1 MSALEELRAG
11 IPGPATLAL
20 VMRAASRALRAF
32 PPREGYGGWT
42 EDAVAEEVSVVF
54 EQRPFLLS
62 KALIAG
68 VDSEE
73 KLEAYLRTA
82 VANAMKDQ
90 AKSTDVGK
98 LRRRLVNVL
107 GSDDRFV
114 HSTAAGESWVLAG
127 FEGRAWTG
135 DLVPLQRAA
144 ARMRGVFIEK
154 LNPAGPTPAPVRDA
168 LQAVAATVLAE
179 ARAAVLAQD
188 LAHVVFDRLFPSGH
202 PMHYLDAPGGHT
214 ITDPRPGPES
224 AVSTAAAARALFATL
239 DDHERA
245 LLPHLGQTPLSR
257 RGRLPGVGPR
267 ETEAIADALT
277 TKIAQAVVDDAE
289 AEQVVLAL
297 LDLLDLCRES
307 SR

>member
-1 MSALEELRAG
+1 MTALEELKAG
-11 IPGPATLAL
+11 KPGPATLAL
-20 VMRAASRALRAF
+20 VVRAASRAVRAF
-32 PPREGYGGWT
+32 PPREGYGRWT

-54 EQRPFLLS
+54 EQRPYLLT
-62 KALIAG
+62 KALTAG
-68 VDSEE
+68 VDSDE

-107 GSDDRFV
+107 GSDERFV
-114 HSTAAGESWVLAG
+114 HSTAAGETWVLAE

-135 DLVPLQRAA
+135 DLVPLRRAA
-144 ARMRGVFIEK
+144 ARVRGVFIDK
-154 LNPAGPTPAPVRDA
+154 LNPAGPTPGPVRDA
-168 LQAVAATVLAE
+168 LRAVAAAVLRE

-188 LAHVVFDRLFPSGH
+188 LAHVVFDRFFPSGH
-202 PMHYLDAPGGHT
+202 PTLYLDAPGGHT
-214 ITDPRPGPES
+214 IADPRPGPES
-224 AVSTAAAARALFATL
+224 AVSTAAAARALFAAL
-239 DDHERA
+239 DEHEKA
-245 LLPHLGQTPLSR
+245 LLPHLGQTPQTR

-277 TKIAQAVVDDAE
+277 AKIAQAVVDDTE

-307 SR
+307 P